1 MRTILVDHVRVLLVD
16 DDLGARDAALEAL
29 KAAHATFDLHTVSDL
44 DEALLALDSAP
55 MDVVL
60 LSSVLAGTDGPGAVR
75 ALLEHGH
82 QAPVIVL
89 CSLEEDDRASEM
101 LQAGAQDTLTKGPF
115 AEELL
120 GRAIKHAIERQA
132 LIRLADERLHRLE
145 ASEASFRAVAHG
157 ADGIAVLVAGVVRW
171 ANPAALELLGANLL
185 GTGLPFEV
193 SEAGTNEATL
203 HRDQGQLT
211 VEAQATPTEWDGE
224 PAVLVTVRDVTGR
237 HELAERVRKVQALSL
252 VGRLAGG
259 VAHDFNNILTGMLG
273 NLDLLEEAVS
283 GTESQAQLHAIIEGA
298 EQAAR
303 LTQRLLAFGQQ
314 QVVQPRSQDL
324 GRVVRRVERW
334 LRHLCSTDIRL
345 RFALAEGLPPVEA
358 DPVELEQ
365 ILFNLVGNARDA
377 IEGEGTITVGT
388 GLERVDGID
397 CVVLSVIDDGGGIPE
412 AMREQLF
419 EPFVTTK
426 EDTGGVGLGLPTVA
440 DIVERRGGRIS
451 FASAEGQGTTFTVWL
466 PAMGEEGET
475 SDVGLV
481 PAADDGEIV
490 LIVDDDQ
497 AIRQLLRAALQASG
511 YVVEVAPDGAEGLR
525 RARELG
531 ERLDLLVTDVMMPG
545 MRGDELAA
553 TLQAERPELKAL
565 LISGFAQSALNEGR
579 ALNQATDFLGKPF
592 RTGDLLRRV
601 RGLLDR

>member
-1 MRTILVDHVRVLLVD
+1 MVDHVRVLLVD
-16 DDLGARDAALEAL
+16 DDLNTRDAVRDALS
-29 KAAHATFDLHTVSDL
+29 ATLSSFDLHAVGDL
-44 DEALLALDSAP
+44 ELGLRALDSSA

-60 LSSVLAGTDGPGAVR
+60 VSSSLTDVDGPTAVQ
-75 ALLEHGH
+75 ALLERSNR
-82 QAPVIVL
+82 APVIVL
-89 CSLEEDDRASEM
+89 CSLDDEHRAPEL

-115 AEELL
+115 TEELL
-120 GRAIKHAIERQA
+120 GRAIKHAMERQA
-132 LIRLADERLHRLE
+132 LIRLAEGRLHRLE

-157 ADGIAVLVAGVVRW
+157 ADGIAVVVGGLVQW

-185 GTGLPFEV
+185 GAALPFEV
-193 SEAGTNEATL
+193 RETGTSESTL
-203 HRDQGQLT
+203 HRDHGPLT
-211 VEAQATPTEWDGE
+211 IEAQAAPTDWDGE

-273 NLDLLEEAVS
+273 NLDLLEDAVS
-283 GTESQAQLHAIIEGA
+283 GTEAQAQLKAVIEGA

-314 QVVQPRSQDL
+314 QTVQPRAQDV
-324 GRVVRRVERW
+324 GRVIKRVERW
-334 LRHLCSTDIRL
+334 LRHLCSTDIQL

-377 IEGEGTITVGT
+377 IDGEGVITIRT

-397 CVVLSVIDDGGGIPE
+397 CVVLSVADDGAGIPE
-412 AMREQLF
+412 AVRGQLF

-426 EDTGGVGLGLPTVA
+426 EGSGGVGLGLPTVA
-440 DIVERRGGRIS
+440 DIIERRGGRID
-451 FASAEGQGTTFTVWL
+451 FASETDRGTTFTIWL
-466 PAMGEEGET
+466 PALGEEGEA
-475 SDVGLV
+475 SDVGLT
-481 PAADDGEIV
+481 PAADEGEIV

-497 AIRQLLRAALQASG
+497 AIRQLLKAALAASG

-531 ERLDLLVTDVMMPG
+531 DRLDLLVTDVMMPG
-545 MRGDELAA
+545 MRGDELAE
-553 TLQAERPELKAL
+553 TLQSEQPGLKAL

-579 ALNQATDFLGKPF
+579 ALSESTDFLGKPF